1 MTESRGGTVQA
12 LREAAERAQRA
23 PSILNTQPWRWR
35 IRGEVLS
42 LYADRSRQVASVDP
56 DGRLLTL
63 SCGAVLHHARVAL
76 TASGHDTEVDRSPDP
91 TDPDRLASLFV
102 VATHESSTRDVQ
114 ILRDIRH
121 RRTDRRPFAAIAAV
135 PEPTITSLRRAGEEQ
150 HASLYRVRSGQ
161 LPFLAAAAE
170 KAARAEDRMRD
181 YQADLARWTHGRS
194 KGEGVP
200 AETVAAQVPREVP
213 LRDFAPERETLL
225 DPGWGDDRF
234 ADFLIITTPGDGP
247 ADWLVAGEATSAVW
261 LRATRER
268 LVVSA
273 MSDVVEVAQA
283 RAMLRTLLDSAQHP
297 QLVLRVGLDMQSTP
311 TPESPRRRPEITYDD
326 A

>member
-1 MTESRGGTVQA
+1 MTENRGITVRA
-12 LREAAERAQRA
+12 LQEAVERAQRA
-23 PSILNTQPWRWR
+23 PSVLNTQPWRWR

-42 LYADRSRQVASVDP
+42 LYADRSRQVASIDP

-76 TASGHDTEVDRSPDP
+76 TASGHDTEVDRRPDP
-91 TDPDRLASLFV
+91 TDPDRLATLFV
-102 VATHESSTRDVQ
+102 VGTQESSTRDVQ

-121 RRTDRRPFAAIAAV
+121 RRTDRRPFAAIVAV
-135 PEPTITSLRRAGEEQ
+135 PEPTIASLRQAGEEE
-150 HASLYRVRSGQ
+150 HASLYRVRSAQ

-170 KAARAEDRMRD
+170 KAASTEGRMRD
-181 YQADLARWTHGRS
+181 YQADLARWTHRRS

-200 AETVAAQVPREVP
+200 PETVAAQVPREVP

-234 ADFLIITTPGDGP
+234 ADFLIITTPGDTA
-247 ADWLVAGEATSAVW
+247 ADWLVAGEATSAIW

-297 QLVLRVGLDMQSTP
+297 QLVLRVGIDMQPTP
-311 TPESPRRRPEITYDD
+311 TPESPRRQPEITYDD